1 MSRETEY
8 TSVLDKII
16 IEEEIKFS
24 EWAVEGGEQVWSTT
38 FVIQYLIKFGD
49 KPKFRCLWWREK
61 VDLKFA
67 QGEVQ

>member
-49 KPKFRCLWWREK
+49 KQSLGAYGDERRWT
-61 VDLKFA
+61 
-67 QGEVQ
+67 